1 MIQTLK
7 KVGLIQSYLFFKFQ
21 NLKWYQVILII
32 QILGCRLI
40 GQMRQKET
48 EQFCKNFNSWMIK
61 LTKTPILPNCQV
73 PNGFFLYNWNCIIQK
88 LKFCKIDQL
97 FLCVSFFGERTY
109 ERIERISFSQ
119 NPNLSYI
126 QLGYVGSFG
135 PQQQLLYGTGPSF
148 LWCSQQKAKTK
159 AENGLSSGM

>member
-1 MIQTLK
+1 MASILEWWDWPK
-7 KVGLIQSYLFFKFQ
+7 HHFAKCQ
-21 NLKWYQVILII
+21 NGYFCISLQGFTFSQLLNTVIVL
-32 QILGCRLI
+32 
-40 GQMRQKET
+40 
-48 EQFCKNFNSWMIK
+48 S
-61 LTKTPILPNCQV
+61 
-73 PNGFFLYNWNCIIQK
+73 
-88 LKFCKIDQL
+88 
-97 FLCVSFFGERTY
+97 ERKY

-159 AENGLSSGM
+159 AENGLSSGMY